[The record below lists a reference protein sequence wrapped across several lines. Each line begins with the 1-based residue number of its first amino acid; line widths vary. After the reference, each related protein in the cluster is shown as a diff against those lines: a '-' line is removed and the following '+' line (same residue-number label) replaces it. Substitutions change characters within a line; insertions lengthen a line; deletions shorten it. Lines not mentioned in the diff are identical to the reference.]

1 MTSAHSFAM
10 STFQIGRL
18 LHLPGP
24 EQNSNEDVSDA
35 SETAR
40 LKEEIFLL
48 QTLMDTIPDQI
59 YFKDRSSRFTRINAA
74 EAQVFGL
81 SAPSEAVGRSDY
93 DYFSP
98 EHAAQAFHD
107 EQEIVRTG
115 VPLVNVEEKETKPDG
130 SVRWVS
136 TTKMPLRNT
145 EGRIIGTFGVSR
157 DITQRKEF
165 EEQLERQAF
174 YDVLTRMP
182 NRALF
187 MNRLQHLFWK
197 EHGSESGRLFAVLY
211 LDVDRFKGVND
222 GFGHQAG
229 DELLKQIARRLEKCV
244 RPSDTLA
251 RLGGDEFT
259 ALIED
264 VHNEVDAT
272 RIAAK
277 INQELSKPFYLGEVE
292 VFATASIG
300 IALSSSHYKQP
311 EDMLR
316 DADTAMYRAKS
327 DGRSRHQVFDFAMHE
342 RGMSLLR
349 LETDLRR
356 AIERHELVVF
366 YQPVV
371 DITTQ
376 TLHGFEA
383 LVRWQHPTRGLMT
396 PDAFVPIAEE
406 TGMICAIGNWVMLE
420 CCRQM
425 RVWQDL
431 YPRTPALHISVN
443 VSTRQL
449 SEADVPAQ
457 VLAILN
463 ETGLDPRSLS
473 LEITESAL
481 MQNLST
487 SAEVL
492 QRLHDMALTIHIDDF
507 GTGYSSLSYLQ
518 NLPIDALKIDRSFVA
533 RLQEGPTQIEIVRA
547 IVSLAQNLG
556 MGVIAEGVET
566 LAQANALKALNCKH
580 AQGFLFSRPVPAAEA
595 GQIIV
600 HGLGQ
605 LTSTGVDVIE

>member
-1 MTSAHSFAM
+1 M
-10 STFQIGRL
+10 STFHIGRL
-18 LHLPGP
+18 LHLSGP
-24 EQNSNEDVSDA
+24 EQNSNEDGSDA

-115 VPLVNVEEKETKPDG
+115 VPLVNVEERETKPDG

-157 DITQRKEF
+157 DITQRKKF

-229 DELLKQIARRLEKCV
+229 DELLKQIARRLEKCL

-259 ALIED
+259 VLIED
-264 VHNEVDAT
+264 VQNEVDAT

-277 INQELSKPFYLGEVE
+277 INQELSEPFYLGEVE
-292 VFATASIG
+292 VFATVSIG

-342 RGMSLLR
+342 RAMSLLR

-371 DITTQ
+371 DMTTQ

-383 LVRWQHPTRGLMT
+383 LVRWQHPTRGLLT
-396 PDAFVPIAEE
+396 PDSFVPIAEE
-406 TGMICAIGNWVMLE
+406 TGMICAIGNWVMRE

-425 RVWQDL
+425 RVWQDS

-481 MQNLST
+481 MQNLAT

-518 NLPIDALKIDRSFVA
+518 NLPIDALKVDRSFVA
-533 RLQEGPTQIEIVRA
+533 RLGEGTTQIEIVRA

-566 LAQANALKALNCKH
+566 LAQANALQALNCKH

-605 LTSTGVDVIE
+605 LTPSTLP

>member
-1 MTSAHSFAM
+1 MTSARSFAM
-10 STFQIGRL
+10 STFHIGRL
-18 LHLPGP
+18 LHLSGP
-24 EQNSNEDVSDA
+24 EQNSNEDGSDA

-115 VPLVNVEEKETKPDG
+115 VPLVNVEERETKPDG

-157 DITQRKEF
+157 DITQRKKF

-229 DELLKQIARRLEKCV
+229 DELLKQIARRLEKCL

-259 ALIED
+259 VLIED
-264 VHNEVDAT
+264 VQNEVDAT

-277 INQELSKPFYLGEVE
+277 INQELSEPFYLGEVE
-292 VFATASIG
+292 VFATVSIG

-342 RGMSLLR
+342 RAMSLLR

-371 DITTQ
+371 DMTTQ

-383 LVRWQHPTRGLMT
+383 LVRWQHPTRGLLT
-396 PDAFVPIAEE
+396 PDSFVPIAEE
-406 TGMICAIGNWVMLE
+406 TGMICAIGNWVMRE

-425 RVWQDL
+425 RVWQDS

-481 MQNLST
+481 MQNLAT

-518 NLPIDALKIDRSFVA
+518 NLPIDALKVDRSFVA
-533 RLQEGPTQIEIVRA
+533 RLGEGTTQIEIVRA

-566 LAQANALKALNCKH
+566 LAQANALQALNCKH

-605 LTSTGVDVIE
+605 LTPSTLP

>member
-1 MTSAHSFAM
+1 M
-10 STFQIGRL
+10 STSHIGRL
-18 LHLPGP
+18 LHLSAP
-24 EQNSNEDVSDA
+24 EQNSTEDGNDA

-98 EHAAQAFHD
+98 EHAAHAFHD

-115 VPLVNVEEKETKPDG
+115 VPLVNVEERETKPDG

-174 YDVLTRMP
+174 YDALTRMP

-187 MNRLQHLFWK
+187 MNRLQHLFWR

-229 DELLKQIARRLEKCV
+229 DDLLKQIARRLEKCV

-264 VHNEVDAT
+264 VQSEVDAT

-277 INQELSKPFYLGEVE
+277 INQELSEPFYLGGAE
-292 VFATASIG
+292 VFATVSIG

-342 RGMSLLR
+342 RAMSLLR
-349 LETDLRR
+349 LEADLRH
-356 AIERHELVVF
+356 AIERQELVVF

-371 DITTQ
+371 DMTTQ

-383 LVRWQHPTRGLMT
+383 LVRWQHPTQGLLT
-396 PDAFVPIAEE
+396 PDVFVPIAEE
-406 TGMICAIGNWVMLE
+406 TGMICAIGNWVMME

-425 RVWQDL
+425 RVWQDR
-431 YPRTPALHISVN
+431 YPRTPPLHISVN

-457 VLAILN
+457 VLAILT
-463 ETGLDPRSLS
+463 ETGLAPCSLS

-481 MQNLST
+481 MQNLAA
-487 SAEVL
+487 SAKVL

-518 NLPIDALKIDRSFVA
+518 NLPIDALKVDRSFVS
-533 RLQEGPTQIEIVRA
+533 RLQDGPTQIEIVRA

-566 LAQANALKALNCKH
+566 AAQANALQALNCKH
-580 AQGFLFSRPVPAAEA
+580 AQGFLFSRPVPAAQAE
-595 GQIIV
+595 QLIDR
-600 HGLGQ
+600 GLGE
-605 LTSTGVDVIE
+605 LTPSTLP